1 MIAIFIAILSG
12 VFVIL
17 SMIINAN
24 LAKYVGVFQGTLINY
39 LAGLLGM
46 TTLMLLYGNMADL
59 NPQTISSIPIWALGG
74 GLCGVVIV
82 ASMNV
87 VIPKIPAVYST
98 LLLFIGQIS
107 VGLFVD
113 YLRFDLIETF
123 KIAGVGLV
131 LVGITYNNYVDQKQL
146 KSEIETNNV
155 PIEDSCSHKASS
167 DKNDPDRLQHNKKE
181 EQPA

>member
-1 MIAIFIAILSG
+1 MIAIFIAVLSG

-59 NPQTISSIPIWALGG
+59 NPQTMTSIPIWALGG

-87 VIPKIPAVYST
+87 VIPKIPTVYST

-123 KIAGVGLV
+123 KVAGVGLV
-131 LVGITYNNYVDQKQL
+131 LVGITYNNYVDQKQM
-146 KSEIETNNV
+146 KAEINRNNT
-155 PIEDSCSHKASS
+155 PIEDSCSHEASF
-167 DKNDPDRLQHNKKE
+167 DKNDSDTLQDNKKE

>member
-1 MIAIFIAILSG
+1 MIALFIAVLSG

-59 NPQTISSIPIWALGG
+59 NPETISSIPIWALGG

-87 VIPKIPAVYST
+87 VIPKIPTVYST

-131 LVGITYNNYVDQKQL
+131 LVGITYNNYVDQKQVAD
-146 KSEIETNNV
+146 EM
-155 PIEDSCSHKASS
+155 SS
-167 DKNDPDRLQHNKKE
+167 KNTAPDDDYLNEPSSQKNDKNTPHNSKKQ